1 MGKSKIVLGDGRVL
15 MDLTADSVEAS
26 KLLKGV
32 TAHGA
37 DGEPITGTC
46 TFDANTSDANAKS
59 SEILKDRTAYVNGV
73 KVTGEMPNNGG
84 TGGTISA
91 VAEQYAIPQGYAD
104 GSGKVAIASTEQAKL
119 IPENIRQGVTV
130 LGVAGTMSGSEDVK
144 AQTKSVTPT
153 MDEQVVL
160 PDTGYNYMTQVT
172 VAGIPYKET
181 ENSAGGITVTIG

>member
-1 MGKSKIVLGDGRVL
+1 MGKSKIVLGGGRVL

-32 TAHGA
+32 TAHGS

-46 TFDANTSDANAKS
+46 TFDADTSDANAKAA
-59 SEILKDRTAYVNGV
+59 EILKDRTAYVNGV

-84 TGGTISA
+84 KGGTISIA
-91 VAEQYAIPQGYAD
+91 NGEYTIPQGYAD
-104 GSGKVAIASTEQAKL
+104 GSGKVGISSTEQAKL

-130 LGVAGTMSGSEDVK
+130 LGVSGSMSGSEDVK
-144 AQTKSVTPT
+144 AQTKTVTPT
-153 MDEQVVL
+153 MAEQVIL

>member
-46 TFDANTSDANAKS
+46 TFDADTSDANAKAA
-59 SEILKDRTAYVNGV
+59 EILKDRTAYVNGV

-84 TGGTISA
+84 KGGTISTTTG
-91 VAEQYAIPQGYAD
+91 EYTIPQGYAD
-104 GSGKVAIASTEQAKL
+104 GSGKVGIASTEQAKL

-130 LGVAGTMSGSEDVK
+130 LGVSGSMSGSEDVK
-144 AQTKSVTPT
+144 AQTKTVTPT
-153 MDEQVVL
+153 MAEQVVL